1 MKKKNIKK
9 FSVFIY
15 IFLFFQNAL
24 ALDDSDIFLEAVFF
38 TAVKKSNYEK
48 VIEMVEKGVTTNIQD
63 GENMTPL
70 AYALRND
77 DEKMFDLLLKN
88 DADVNKQILK
98 KTSLLTFYIKSK
110 KSKLLKRLLDAD
122 ADVNFQDSIGMT
134 PMMHAIEN
142 INIDAIKMLV
152 RIDYKDELDS
162 IIHYL
167 KNNNYN
173 YDNKIK
179 RQINT
184 LPKEISDIII
194 YFFSKL
200 VSNKI

>member
-9 FSVFIY
+9 FPVLIY

-24 ALDDSDIFLEAVFF
+24 AVDDSDIFLEAVLF

-48 VIEMVEKGVTTNIQD
+48 VIEMVEKGVTANIQD

-70 AYALRND
+70 AYALSND
-77 DEKMFDLLLKN
+77 DEKMFELLLKN

-152 RIDYKDELDS
+152 RIDYKDELD
-162 IIHYL
+162 
-167 KNNNYN
+167 
-173 YDNKIK
+173 
-179 RQINT
+179 T
-184 LPKEISDIII
+184 EISD
-194 YFFSKL
+194 YSGKTMFDYVENSRNNYLKKL
-200 VSNKI
+200 IDDIRNTF

>member
-1 MKKKNIKK
+1 MSDK
-9 FSVFIY
+9 Y
-15 IFLFFQNAL
+15 IDEITKQN
-24 ALDDSDIFLEAVFF
+24 
-38 TAVKKSNYEK
+38 NP
-48 VIEMVEKGVTTNIQD
+48 NIQD

-70 AYALRND
+70 AFALSND
-77 DEKMFDLLLKN
+77 DEKMFELLLKN

-152 RIDYKDELDS
+152 RIDYKDELDTAIS
-162 IIHYL
+162 DYSGKTMFDYVENSRNNYL
-167 KNNNYN
+167 KKLI
-173 YDNKIK
+173 DDI
-179 RQINT
+179 RNT
-184 LPKEISDIII
+184 
-194 YFFSKL
+194 F
-200 VSNKI
+200 

>member
-9 FSVFIY
+9 FSIFIY
-15 IFLFFQNAL
+15 IFLLFQNVL
-24 ALDDSDIFLEAVFF
+24 AVDDSDIFLEAVLF
-38 TAVKKSNYEK
+38 TAVKKSNYEI

-77 DEKMFDLLLKN
+77 DEKMFELLLKN

-142 INIDAIKMLV
+142 INIDAIKMLS
-152 RIDYKDELDS
+152 RIEYKEELD
-162 IIHYL
+162 
-167 KNNNYN
+167 
-173 YDNKIK
+173 
-179 RQINT
+179 T
-184 LPKEISDIII
+184 EISD
-194 YFFSKL
+194 YSGKTMFDYVENSRNNYLKKL
-200 VSNKI
+200 IDDIRNTF

>member
-9 FSVFIY
+9 FSAFIY

-48 VIEMVEKGVTTNIQD
+48 VIEMVERGVTTNIQD

-77 DEKMFDLLLKN
+77 DEKMFEILLKN

-122 ADVNFQDSIGMT
+122 AYVNFQDSIGMT

-142 INIDAIKMLV
+142 MNIEAIKMLL
-152 RIDYKDELDS
+152 RIDYKEDLD
-162 IIHYL
+162 
-167 KNNNYN
+167 
-173 YDNKIK
+173 
-179 RQINT
+179 T
-184 LPKEISDIII
+184 EISD
-194 YFFSKL
+194 YSGKTMFDYAENSRNNYLKKL
-200 VSNKI
+200 IDDFRNTF